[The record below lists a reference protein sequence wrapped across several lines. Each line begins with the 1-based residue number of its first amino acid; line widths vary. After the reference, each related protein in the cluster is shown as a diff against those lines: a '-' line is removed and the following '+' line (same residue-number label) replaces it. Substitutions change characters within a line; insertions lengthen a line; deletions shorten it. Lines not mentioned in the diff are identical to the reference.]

1 MSSKRQEPK
10 YKINRRLQVNLWG
23 RPKSP
28 LNRREYGPGQHG
40 QRRKKPSDFGT
51 QLAAKQKL
59 KGYYANI
66 GERQFRRLYEE
77 AVRRRGDT
85 GDNLIELLERRL
97 DAVVYRM
104 KFVPT
109 PFAARQLVNH
119 RHVLVN
125 GRRVN
130 IPSYT
135 VRDGDT
141 IELTAKAKEMALVL
155 EASRSGER
163 DVPDYLEID
172 HDRMRGRFIRAP
184 KPTDV
189 PLSGVDGAQPR
200 HRVSIRADAVGA
212 SPLHLKQPRSPRLF
226 PLRDRPPASTLMT
239 ARPLSAGA
247 ISTGDCDA
255 DPAPLDRPLA
265 DPRER
270 RFRDG
275 RDRAGLGAKGAP
287 AAARRGGQS
296 RRPGGARTEGGS
308 LAPALDRADR
318 RHLDRRALRHFRRS
332 DLGRPARSGSSRPIP
347 GSSRDT
353 PMSISMAVVVIG
365 ISYFSLI
372 LGELVPKRIALL
384 HPERIAAALGPV
396 HAGDRPG
403 REHRSNGS

>member
-59 KGYYANI
+59 KGYYANL
-66 GERQFRRLYEE
+66 GERQFRRLYAE

-125 GRRVN
+125 GRRIN

-141 IELTAKAKEMALVL
+141 IELTAKAKQLALVL
-155 EASRSGER
+155 EASVSGER
-163 DVPDYLEID
+163 DVPDYIG
-172 HDRMRGRFIRAP
+172 DRPRPHAGRFIRAP

-189 PLSGVDGAQPR
+189 PYP
-200 HRVSIRADAVGA
+200 VSMEPNLVI
-212 SPLHLKQPRSPRLF
+212 
-226 PLRDRPPASTLMT
+226 
-239 ARPLSAGA
+239 
-247 ISTGDCDA
+247 
-255 DPAPLDRPLA
+255 
-265 DPRER
+265 EYY
-270 RFRDG
+270 
-275 RDRAGLGAKGAP
+275 
-287 AAARRGGQS
+287 S
-296 RRPGGARTEGGS
+296 R
-308 LAPALDRADR
+308 
-318 RHLDRRALRHFRRS
+318 
-332 DLGRPARSGSSRPIP
+332 
-347 GSSRDT
+347 
-353 PMSISMAVVVIG
+353 
-365 ISYFSLI
+365 
-372 LGELVPKRIALL
+372 
-384 HPERIAAALGPV
+384 
-396 HAGDRPG
+396 
-403 REHRSNGS
+403 